1 MSKGN
6 VCAANGSLSD
16 GLSASSS
23 DSSADS
29 STDSST
35 DRLPESLDDPH
46 MADPPTVVI
55 EDTMAQLVRRP
66 THDEAKHVVMRMPVT
81 RSQRRCDPKNT
92 YKLHEVQDAFETYC
106 AQLQDI
112 YSIDFW
118 RILSSVY
125 RERAGVIDRVL
136 KRTRDV
142 FVPSRSEKKRFP
154 ATVRDIRAATLREC
168 GNFPSYVLHEVTINV
183 AEFDLPGDIQSVHFQ
198 FVNPLW
204 AWVGAANEMIR
215 HGHVMHFEPKRM
227 VHEVRLL
234 TCINSQE
241 KVHTYI

>member
-1 MSKGN
+1 MSKSNTYGCVN
-6 VCAANGSLSD
+6 PDILLHSTDSTAESLSASDLSD
-16 GLSASSS
+16 GDHPPL
-23 DSSADS
+23 
-29 STDSST
+29 TLT
-35 DRLPESLDDPH
+35 
-46 MADPPTVVI
+46 DPPHHVF
-55 EDTMAQLVRRP
+55 ETMTQLLQRR
-66 THDEAKHVVMRMPVT
+66 THDEAKHIVTRMPDS
-81 RSQRRCDPKNT
+81 RSQRLCDPQNT
-92 YKLHEVQDAFETYC
+92 YKLHEVQDAFDNYC
-106 AQLQDI
+106 VQLRQM
-112 YSIDFW
+112 YSKDFW

-125 RERAGVIDRVL
+125 RERVGIIDRVL

-142 FVPSRSEKKRFP
+142 FVPSHSEKKRFP

-168 GNFPSYVLHEVTINV
+168 GNFPSYVLHEVAINV